1 MRKGDEVTEM
11 GRGYIGKKSTAN
23 VMGHREQRHER
34 AKKNKIRKTRQYKS
48 NCLRKTS
55 CISYATAGS
64 TVISLG
70 LKIGWLLRQIIF
82 EYNEQQPS
90 GAESVP

>member
-1 MRKGDEVTEM
+1 MTQM

-34 AKKNKIRKTRQYKS
+34 AKKKKKIGKTRQYKS

-55 CISYATAGS
+55 CISYATSGS

-70 LKIGWLLRQIIF
+70 LKIG
-82 EYNEQQPS
+82 
-90 GAESVP
+90 